1 MNRHLYL
8 KGVAFIQQK
17 PSSKRRLK
25 KKQKSLEKHLIQEA
39 KNGDRKSIELLY
51 KQFYGYAMS
60 VALRYSNSRE
70 EACEIINDSFM
81 KVFDKLDQYNNQNS
95 FKGWLR
101 RILINTSIDYYR
113 KNIKH
118 TAVMDIEKADA
129 ETLEAD
135 VIDRLSAEDILGI
148 LRELP
153 EILRIIFNMYEI
165 EGYSHNEISEQL
177 GIPSS
182 TSRTY
187 LARAKK
193 KLREK
198 ILELNQI
205 NNEGAIR

>member
-1 MNRHLYL
+1 
-8 KGVAFIQQK
+8 
-17 PSSKRRLK
+17 
-25 KKQKSLEKHLIQEA
+25 LEKHLIQEA

-81 KVFDKLDQYNNQNS
+81 KAFDKLDQYDNQNS

-118 TAVMDIEKADA
+118 TAVMDIEKADT
-129 ETLEAD
+129 ETLD
-135 VIDRLSAEDILGI
+135 PDIIDQLSANDILGV
-148 LRELP
+148 LRDLP

-205 NNEGAIR
+205 KNAGAIR